1 MKKLLE
7 EYLNEA
13 YQIEGIL
20 ICLSYKTKAE
30 LYIKKNN
37 NIIKTIKDKKI
48 TKEIYEI
55 LKYSFYEFPL
65 TDIIKSEFKIKK
77 DKHIK
82 LDIKNDFYNLGLES
96 KTFYINGSKINQ
108 YKSYKNLFTNLIKI
122 IFRKKNNENYLYII
136 NSLYNNDYELYNEI
150 IRYVDSITMKNK
162 NTIPQLDY
170 DKEIY
175 LNFDVNFKLDINYM
189 EEALVKTVKEE
200 KSLSDDD
207 MLLKIKL

>member
-48 TKEIYEI
+48 TKE
-55 LKYSFYEFPL
+55 
-65 TDIIKSEFKIKK
+65 
-77 DKHIK
+77 
-82 LDIKNDFYNLGLES
+82 
-96 KTFYINGSKINQ
+96 
-108 YKSYKNLFTNLIKI
+108 
-122 IFRKKNNENYLYII
+122 
-136 NSLYNNDYELYNEI
+136 
-150 IRYVDSITMKNK
+150 
-162 NTIPQLDY
+162 
-170 DKEIY
+170 
-175 LNFDVNFKLDINYM
+175 
-189 EEALVKTVKEE
+189 E